1 MNTPKTGDMS
11 YGSFAIQYNVFKHF
25 KIEIKSIYISLG
37 LVLLSFLV
45 YFFFKKK
52 FLAKLK
58 VVEEDSF
65 LMGSCIYICSF
76 LISSNFDYR
85 LIFLFFTIPF
95 LLRLNNKF
103 LKSISLIS
111 ICLSVELYR
120 LISIL
125 GFYGGVI
132 NTLFK
137 ILLFLVLSILTAEV
151 LLRKIKKFKNEYFI
165 Y

>member
-1 MNTPKTGDMS
+1 MS

-25 KIEIKSIYISLG
+25 KIEIRSIYISLG

-58 VVEEDSF
+58 FVEEDSF

-125 GFYGGVI
+125 GFYGGVL
-132 NTLFK
+132 NTIFK
-137 ILLFLVLSILTAEV
+137 IILFLVLSILTAEV
-151 LLRKIKKFKNEYFI
+151 LLRKIKKFKNEHFI